1 MASPLKRYHA
11 EECMRWLA
19 NCTAED
25 AWTRVSLR
33 RERERESESER
44 ERGGEGESGRRG
56 EETEAGIGRDW
67 DLVESA

>member
-1 MASPLKRYHA
+1 MLRNACVGSPTVPPKTLGR
-11 EECMRWLA
+11 E
-19 NCTAED
+19 
-25 AWTRVSLR
+25 SLLGER
-33 RERERESESER
+33 ERERERESERER